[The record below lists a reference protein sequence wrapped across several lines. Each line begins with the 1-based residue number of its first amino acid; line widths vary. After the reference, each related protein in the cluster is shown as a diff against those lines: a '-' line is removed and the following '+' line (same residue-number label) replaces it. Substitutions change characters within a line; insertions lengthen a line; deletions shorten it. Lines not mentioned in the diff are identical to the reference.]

1 MKQLFPQE
9 REPKRQAL
17 LHAVGQVGE
26 ILAADVEEA
35 EKLRTLPPSSVAAL
49 RDSGLLALK
58 TPAELGGAEADPVTQ
73 IEIIEAVSYVSPS
86 AGWYLF
92 IGAATAGLSGA
103 FLPDAGV
110 AEMFA
115 GGRFPLVA
123 GGGGLRPGKL
133 VPVEGGYRLTGRWSW
148 GSGIRH
154 AEWLTIPGR
163 VGDEDRGGPS
173 EVRMCVVPTRSVEI
187 HDNWYVM
194 GLSGTGS
201 CDYSATEL
209 FVPEHF
215 THADLNSATPKRGGP
230 LYRLGLPAFIANEN
244 SAFSLGV
251 ARRALDEVIALARSK
266 SRGYSKRTMLA
277 HRGVFQRAV
286 GEGALQLRAA
296 RALLIEAY
304 ERAWTVVCNERQLDP
319 QTQAELRAAS
329 ALVSDV
335 AVKVATDAFAYGAG
349 SAMRLESVLQR
360 CFRDLHAA
368 DTHFLASDSSYE
380 VYAQFLLGLPGA
392 DPMA

>member
-1 MKQLFPQE
+1 MKQLFPE
-9 REPKRQAL
+9 EPEQKKQAL
-17 LHAVGQVGE
+17 MSAVEQARE
-26 ILAADVEEA
+26 AMAADVEEA
-35 EKLRTLPPSSVAAL
+35 EKLRTLPPASVAAL
-49 RDSGLLALK
+49 RDTGLLALK

-73 IEIIEAVSYVSPS
+73 IEVIEAVSYISPS

-92 IGAATAGLSGA
+92 IGAATAGISGA
-103 FLPDAGV
+103 FLPEAGI
-110 AEMFA
+110 AEMFT
-115 GGRFPLVA
+115 GDRFPLVA
-123 GGGGLRPGKL
+123 GGGGLRPGRL

-154 AEWLTIPGR
+154 AQWLTIPGR
-163 VGDEDRGGPS
+163 IGDEDDVGHS
-173 EVRMCVVPTRSVEI
+173 SVRMCVVPTRNVEV

-201 CDYSATEL
+201 CDYSATDL

-215 THADLNSATPKRGGP
+215 THGELNTAVPKRGGP
-230 LYRLGLPAFIANEN
+230 LYRLGIPAFIANEN

-266 SRGYSKRTMLA
+266 SRGYSKRVMLA
-277 HRGVFQRAV
+277 NRGVFQRAV
-286 GEGALQLRAA
+286 GRGALELRAA
-296 RALLIEAY
+296 RALLIDAY
-304 ERAWTVVCNERQLDP
+304 DRAWTVARSGKRLDP
-319 QTQAELRAAS
+319 RMQAELRGAGT
-329 ALVSDV
+329 LVSDV

-349 SAMRLESVLQR
+349 TAMRLESVLQR

-380 VYAQFLLGLPGA
+380 NYGQFLLGLPDA
-392 DPMA
+392 DPLA

>member
-1 MKQLFPQE
+1 MKQLFPEE
-9 REPKRQAL
+9 REPKKQAL
-17 LHAVGQVGE
+17 LRAVEQVRE
-26 ILAADVEEA
+26 TLAADVEEA
-35 EKLRTLPPSSVAAL
+35 EKLRTLPASSVAAL

-58 TPAELGGAEADPVTQ
+58 TPAELGGAEADPITQ
-73 IEIIEAVSYVSPS
+73 IEVIEAVSYISPS

-103 FLPDAGV
+103 FLPDAGI
-110 AEMFA
+110 AEMFD
-115 GGRFPLVA
+115 GRFPLVA

-133 VPVEGGYRLTGRWSW
+133 VPVDGGYRLTGRWSW

-154 AEWLTIPGR
+154 AEWLVIPGR
-163 VGDEDRGGPS
+163 VGEEDSGHS
-173 EVRMCVVPTRSVEI
+173 DVRISVVPTRSVEV

-201 CDYSATEL
+201 CDYSTTDL

-230 LYRLGLPAFIANEN
+230 LYRLGIPAFIANEN

-266 SRGYSKRTMLA
+266 IRGYSKRTMLA
-277 HRGVFQRAV
+277 HRSVFQRSV
-286 GEGALQLRAA
+286 GEDVLRLRAV
-296 RALLIEAY
+296 RALMIDAY
-304 ERAWTVVCNERQLDP
+304 EKAWAVVCSGRRPDP
-319 QTQAELRAAS
+319 QTQAELRAVG

-335 AVKVATDAFAYGAG
+335 AVEVATDAFAYGAG
-349 SAMRLESVLQR
+349 TAMRLESVLQR

-380 VYAQFLLGLPGA
+380 NYGQFLLGLPDA
-392 DPMA
+392 DPLA

>member
-1 MKQLFPQE
+1 MKQRFPKE
-9 REPKRQAL
+9 REQKRQSL
-17 LHAVGQVGE
+17 LRAVEQVRQT
-26 ILAADVEEA
+26 LAADVEEA

-73 IEIIEAVSYVSPS
+73 IEVIEAVSYVSPS

-110 AEMFA
+110 AEMF
-115 GGRFPLVA
+115 GGERFPLVA

-133 VPVEGGYRLTGRWSW
+133 VPVDGGYRLTGRWSW

-163 VGDEDRGGPS
+163 AGEEEGGQS
-173 EVRMCVVPTRSVEI
+173 EVRISVVPTRSVEV

-201 CDYSATEL
+201 CDYSAADL

-215 THADLNSATPKRGGP
+215 THADLNAATPRRGGP

-251 ARRALDEVIALARSK
+251 ARRALDEVVALARSK

-277 HRGVFQRAV
+277 HRGVFQRFV
-286 GEGALQLRAA
+286 GEGALRLRAA
-296 RALLIEAY
+296 RALLVDAY
-304 ERAWTVVCNERQLDP
+304 DRAWTIVSDRRRLDP
-319 QTQAELRAAS
+319 QTQAELRAAG

-349 SAMRLESVLQR
+349 TAMRLESVLQR

-380 VYAQFLLGLPGA
+380 NYGQFLLGLPDA
-392 DPMA
+392 DPLA